1 MMKRILLALA
11 AASLLG
17 GCGGLG
23 IGGKGKKNVTPTVGE
38 RISVLSRERVLEVDP
53 ELSAVAVT
61 LPPALA
67 NSEWTQSGGNAAK
80 SMGHLALG
88 SAPAMVW
95 RVGTGEG
102 NSNQG
107 QLASSPVIG
116 EGRIFTID
124 TRAVVRAI
132 SPENGATIWQAQVR
146 GENAPEGA
154 LFGGGVAY
162 DNGRIYATNGA
173 GDAAALDAKTGGL
186 VWRVRPGG
194 PLRGAPTVAN
204 DNVYV
209 VTQDNQLFALNP
221 ANGATRWNGSGAV
234 EIAGIL
240 GASSPAAAQG
250 TVVAGFSSGE
260 LNAYRYENGQNLWQD
275 ALARTSI
282 STSVTQLSDIDADPV
297 IDSGRVYAVG
307 QGGRMVAIELITG
320 QRIWEINVA
329 GISTPWVAGDW
340 IFVVTDEAQLLALSR
355 TTGRIRWM
363 TQLTRYRDVKD
374 KKGRIGWVGPVL
386 AGERLVLA
394 NSAGQIVYVSP
405 YDGRVQN
412 TQDTRMPVS
421 LQPIVANNT
430 LYVLHDNGQLAA
442 WR

>member
-1 MMKRILLALA
+1 MKRIAFALA
-11 AASLLG
+11 VLSLLG
-17 GCGGLG
+17 GCGTLG

-38 RISVLSRERVLEVDP
+38 RIPVLARETVLEVDP
-53 ELSAVAVT
+53 ALAGTAVT
-61 LPPALA
+61 LPPAQA
-67 NSEWTQSGGNAAK
+67 NAEWTQSGGNAAK

-88 SAPAMVW
+88 SALGMAW
-95 RVGTGEG
+95 RVSIGEG
-102 NSNQG
+102 SGNQG
-107 QLASSPVIG
+107 QLASSPVIADG
-116 EGRIFTID
+116 KIFTID
-124 TRAVVRAI
+124 TRAVVRAL
-132 SPENGATIWQAQVR
+132 SPENGGTVWQRQVR
-146 GENAPEGA
+146 GPNAPENA

-173 GDAAALDAKTGGL
+173 GDASAIDAKTGAIL
-186 VWRVRPGG
+186 WTVRPGA

-209 VTQDNQLFALNP
+209 ITQDNQLFALNP
-221 ANGATRWNGSGAV
+221 ADGAVRWTGSGAV
-234 EIAGIL
+234 EIAGLL

-282 STSVTQLSDIDADPV
+282 STSVTSLSDIDADPV

-320 QRIWEINVA
+320 QRVWEINVA
-329 GISTPWVAGDW
+329 GIATPWVAGDW
-340 IFVVTDEAQLLALSR
+340 IFVVTDQAQLLALSR
-355 TTGRIRWM
+355 TNGHIRWM
-363 TQLTRYRDVKD
+363 TQLPRFRDAKD
-374 KKGRIGWVGPVL
+374 KKGRIDWVGPIL
-386 AGERLVLA
+386 AGDRLILA
-394 NSAGQIVYVSP
+394 NSAGQIVNVSP
-405 YDGRVQN
+405 IDGAVQ
-412 TQDTRMPVS
+412 TTIETKMPVS
-421 LQPIVANNT
+421 LSPIVANNT

>member
-1 MMKRILLALA
+1 MKRILLVLA
-11 AASLLG
+11 AAGLLG
-17 GCGGLG
+17 GCGSLGLG
-23 IGGKGKKNVTPTVGE
+23 GKDKKNVTPTVGE

-53 ELSAVAVT
+53 ALGAIAVT
-61 LPPALA
+61 LPPAQA

-88 SAPAMVW
+88 STPAMAW
-95 RVGTGEG
+95 RVGTGQG
-102 NSNQG
+102 SSNQG

-132 SPENGATIWQAQVR
+132 SPENGATVWQAQVR
-146 GENAPEGA
+146 GPNAPEGA

-173 GDAAALDAKTGGL
+173 GDAAALDAKTGAL

-221 ANGATRWNGSGAV
+221 ANGATRWSGSGAV

-320 QRIWEINVA
+320 QRVWEINVA
-329 GISTPWVAGDW
+329 GISTPWVVGEW
-340 IFVVTDEAQLLALSR
+340 IFVVTDDARLLALSR
-355 TTGRIRWM
+355 TTGGIRWM
-363 TQLTRYRDVKD
+363 TQLTRYRDAKD
-374 KKGRIGWVGPVL
+374 KKGRIDWVGPIL
-386 AGERLVLA
+386 AGDRLVLA
-394 NSAGQIVYVSP
+394 NSVGQIVYVSP
-405 YDGRVQN
+405 TDGRVLA

-421 LQPIVANNT
+421 LQPVVANNT
-430 LYVLHDNGQLAA
+430 LYVLHDNGQLTA

>member
-1 MMKRILLALA
+1 MKRLILALA
-11 AASLLG
+11 AASLVG
-17 GCGGLG
+17 GCGSLGL
-23 IGGKGKKNVTPTVGE
+23 GGKGKKNVTPTVGE

-53 ELSAVAVT
+53 ALGAVAVT
-61 LPPALA
+61 LPPATP

-88 SAPAMVW
+88 ATPGMAW

-102 NSNQG
+102 SSNQA

-132 SPENGATIWQAQVR
+132 SPENGGTVWQTQVR
-146 GENAPEGA
+146 GANAPEGA

-173 GDAAALDAKTGGL
+173 GDAAALDARTGAL

-209 VTQDNQLFALNP
+209 VSQDNQLFALNP
-221 ANGATRWNGSGAV
+221 RDGTLRWSGSGAV

-329 GISTPWVAGDW
+329 GIATPWVAGDW

-355 TTGRIRWM
+355 STGGIRWM
-363 TQLTRYRDVKD
+363 TQLTRYRDAKD
-374 KKGRIGWVGPVL
+374 KKGRIDWVGPVL
-386 AGERLVLA
+386 AGDRLVLA
-394 NSAGQIVYVSP
+394 NNAGQIVYVSP
-405 YDGRVQN
+405 TDGRVMT

-430 LYVLHDNGQLAA
+430 LYVLHDNGQLTA

>member
-1 MMKRILLALA
+1 MKRILFALA
-11 AASLLG
+11 ALSLLG
-17 GCGGLG
+17 GCGTLGL
-23 IGGKGKKNVTPTVGE
+23 GKGKKPVTPTVGE
-38 RISVLSRERVLEVDP
+38 RIPVLARETVLEVDP
-53 ELSAVAVT
+53 ALAGIAVT
-61 LPPALA
+61 LPPATP

-88 SAPAMVW
+88 NALGLAW
-95 RVGTGEG
+95 RQSIGEG
-102 NSNQG
+102 SNGG
-107 QLASSPVIG
+107 QLAASPVIA
-116 EGRIFTID
+116 ENKIFTID
-124 TRAVVRAI
+124 TRAVVRALN
-132 SPENGATIWQAQVR
+132 PQNGATLWQSQVR
-146 GENAPEGA
+146 GPNAPEGA

-173 GDAAALDAKTGGL
+173 GDAAALDAKNGAVLWTK
-186 VWRVRPGG
+186 RPGG

-209 VTQDNQLFALNP
+209 ITQDNRLFALSP
-221 ANGATRWNGSGAV
+221 ADGTVRWEGSGAV
-234 EIAGIL
+234 EIAGLL

-282 STSVTQLSDIDADPV
+282 STSVTSLSDIDADPV

-320 QRIWEINVA
+320 QRVWEINVA
-329 GISTPWVAGDW
+329 GIATPWVAGDW
-340 IFVVTDEAQLLALSR
+340 IFVVTDQAQLLALSR
-355 TTGRIRWM
+355 TNGHIRWM
-363 TQLTRYRDVKD
+363 TQLARWRDLKD
-374 KKGRIGWVGPVL
+374 KKGRIDWVGPIL
-386 AGERLVLA
+386 AGDRLALA
-394 NSAGQIVYVSP
+394 NSVGQIVYVSP
-405 YDGRVQN
+405 TDGRVLT
-412 TQDTRMPVS
+412 TQATGMSVS

-430 LYVLHDNGQLAA
+430 LYVLHDNGQLSA

>member
-1 MMKRILLALA
+1 MKRILLALA
-11 AASLLG
+11 AASLVG
-17 GCGGLG
+17 GCGSLG
-23 IGGKGKKNVTPTVGE
+23 IGGKGKKNETPTVGE

-53 ELSAVAVT
+53 TLAGIAVT
-61 LPPALA
+61 LPPAQPNA
-67 NSEWTQSGGNAAK
+67 EWTQSGGNAAK

-88 SAPAMVW
+88 ASPGMAW
-95 RVGTGEG
+95 RVSIGEG
-102 NSNQG
+102 SGNAG
-107 QLASSPVIG
+107 QLASAPVLA
-116 EGRIFTID
+116 EGRLFTID

-132 SPENGATIWQAQVR
+132 SPENGATVWQAQVR
-146 GENAPEGA
+146 GANAPEGS

-162 DNGRIYATNGA
+162 DNGRIYATNGV
-173 GDAAALDAKTGGL
+173 GDAAALDSKTGKL
-186 VWRVRPGG
+186 IWRVRPGG

-221 ANGATRWNGSGAV
+221 ANGATRWTGSGAV
-234 EIAGIL
+234 EIAGVL
-240 GASSPAAAQG
+240 GAASPAAAQG

-282 STSVTQLSDIDADPV
+282 STSVTSLSDIDADPV

-329 GISTPWVAGDW
+329 GIATPWVAGDW
-340 IFVVTDEAQLLALSR
+340 IFVVTDEARLLALSR
-355 TTGRIRWM
+355 TNGHIRWM
-363 TQLTRYRDVKD
+363 TQLTRYRDPKD
-374 KKGRIGWVGPVL
+374 KKGRIDWVGPVL
-386 AGERLVLA
+386 AGDRLVLA

-405 YDGRVQN
+405 VDGRVQA

-421 LQPIVANNT
+421 LSPIVANNT
-430 LYVLHDNGQLAA
+430 LYILHDNGQLSA

>member
-1 MMKRILLALA
+1 MKRILFALA
-11 AASLLG
+11 AVSLLG
-17 GCGGLG
+17 GCSSVG

-53 ELSAVAVT
+53 ALSAVAVT
-61 LPPALA
+61 LPPAQA
-67 NSEWTQSGGNAAK
+67 NSEWAQSGGNAAK

-88 SAPAMVW
+88 SAPAMAW

-102 NSNQG
+102 SSNQG

-146 GENAPEGA
+146 GANAPEGS

-162 DNGRIYATNGA
+162 DNGRIYATNGV
-173 GDAAALDAKTGGL
+173 GDAAALDAKTGAL

-221 ANGATRWNGSGAV
+221 ASGATRWSGSGAV

-260 LNAYRYENGQNLWQD
+260 LNAYRYENGQSLWQD

-297 IDSGRVYAVG
+297 IDAGRVYAVG

-320 QRIWEINVA
+320 QRVWEINVA

-340 IFVVTDEAQLLALSR
+340 IFVVTDDARLLALSR
-355 TTGRIRWM
+355 TTGGIRWM

-374 KKGRIGWVGPVL
+374 KKGRIDWVGPIL
-386 AGERLVLA
+386 AGDRLALA

-405 YDGRVQN
+405 TDGRVLT
-412 TQDTRMPVS
+412 TQDTRMSVS

-430 LYVLHDNGQLAA
+430 LYVLHDNGQLTA

>member
-1 MMKRILLALA
+1 MKRILLALA
-11 AASLLG
+11 AAGLLA

-53 ELSAVAVT
+53 ALSGVAVT
-61 LPPALA
+61 LPPAQA
-67 NSEWTQSGGNAAK
+67 NSEWAQSGGNAAK

-102 NSNQG
+102 STNQA

-132 SPENGATIWQAQVR
+132 SPENGATVWQAQVR
-146 GENAPEGA
+146 GANAPEGA
-154 LFGGGVAY
+154 LFGGGVVY

-173 GDAAALDAKTGGL
+173 GDAAALDSKTGAL

-221 ANGATRWNGSGAV
+221 ANGATRWSGSGAV

-320 QRIWEINVA
+320 QRVWEINVA

-340 IFVVTDEAQLLALSR
+340 IFVVTDDARLLALSR
-355 TTGRIRWM
+355 TTGGIRWM
-363 TQLTRYRDVKD
+363 TQLTRYHDVKD
-374 KKGRIGWVGPVL
+374 KKGRIDWVGPIL
-386 AGERLVLA
+386 AGDRLVLA

-405 YDGRVQN
+405 VDGRVLT
-412 TQDTRMPVS
+412 TQATGMSVS

-430 LYVLHDNGQLAA
+430 LYVLHDNGQLTA

>member
-1 MMKRILLALA
+1 MKRILLALA

-17 GCGGLG
+17 GCSGLG

-53 ELSAVAVT
+53 ALGAVAVT
-61 LPPALA
+61 LPPAQA
-67 NSEWTQSGGNAAK
+67 NSEWAQSGGNAAK

-88 SAPAMVW
+88 STLGMAW
-95 RVGTGEG
+95 RVSTGEG
-102 NSNQG
+102 SSNQA

-132 SPENGATIWQAQVR
+132 SPENGATVWQAQVR
-146 GENAPEGA
+146 GANAPEGA

-173 GDAAALDAKTGGL
+173 GDAAALDAKTGAL

-221 ANGATRWNGSGAV
+221 ANGATRWSGSGAV

-320 QRIWEINVA
+320 QRVWEINVA

-340 IFVVTDEAQLLALSR
+340 IFVVTDDARLLALSR
-355 TTGRIRWM
+355 TTGGIRWM

-374 KKGRIGWVGPVL
+374 KKGRIDWVGPIL
-386 AGERLVLA
+386 AGDRLALA
-394 NSAGQIVYVSP
+394 NSAGQLVYVSP
-405 YDGRVQN
+405 TDGRVLA
-412 TQDTRMPVS
+412 TQETRMSVS
-421 LQPIVANNT
+421 LQPIVANST
-430 LYVLHDNGQLAA
+430 LYVLHDNGQLTA

>member
-1 MMKRILLALA
+1 MKRILLALA
-11 AASLLG
+11 AVSLLG
-17 GCGGLG
+17 GCGSLG

-38 RISVLSRERVLEVDP
+38 RISVLSQERVLEVDP
-53 ELSAVAVT
+53 ALAGIAVT
-61 LPPALA
+61 LPPAQA
-67 NSEWTQSGGNAAK
+67 NAEWTQSGGNAAK
-80 SMGHLALG
+80 SMGHLAFG
-88 SAPAMVW
+88 TAPGMAW
-95 RVGTGEG
+95 RVSIGEG
-102 NSNQG
+102 NSNQA
-107 QLASSPVIG
+107 QLASSPVLG

-132 SPENGATIWQAQVR
+132 SPENGGTVWQTQVR
-146 GENAPEGA
+146 GANAPEGA

-173 GDAAALDAKTGGL
+173 GDAAAIDAKTGAL

-221 ANGATRWNGSGAV
+221 ANGATRWTGSGAV
-234 EIAGIL
+234 EIAGVL
-240 GASSPAAAQG
+240 GAASPAAAQG
-250 TVVAGFSSGE
+250 TVVAGFSTGE

-340 IFVVTDEAQLLALSR
+340 VFVVTDEAQAARLVADHRRHSLDDPAHPLSR
-355 TTGRIRWM
+355 RQGQEGADRLGRPDPRRRPARARQFGAGRSSTSRPPTAASRRPRTRGCRCRSSRSSPTARSTSSTT
-363 TQLTRYRDVKD
+363 T
-374 KKGRIGWVGPVL
+374 
-386 AGERLVLA
+386 A
-394 NSAGQIVYVSP
+394 N
-405 YDGRVQN
+405 
-412 TQDTRMPVS
+412 
-421 LQPIVANNT
+421 
-430 LYVLHDNGQLAA
+430 
-442 WR
+442 

>member
-1 MMKRILLALA
+1 MKRILLALA

-17 GCGGLG
+17 GCGSLGL
-23 IGGKGKKNVTPTVGE
+23 GGKGKKNVTPTVGE

-53 ELSAVAVT
+53 ALSAVAVT
-61 LPPALA
+61 LPPAQA
-67 NSEWTQSGGNAAK
+67 NSEWAQSGGNAAK

-88 SAPAMVW
+88 SAPAMAW

-102 NSNQG
+102 SSNQG

-132 SPENGATIWQAQVR
+132 SPENGATVWQAQVR
-146 GENAPEGA
+146 GANAPEGA

-173 GDAAALDAKTGGL
+173 GDAAALDAKTGAL

-221 ANGATRWNGSGAV
+221 ASGATRWSGSGAV

-297 IDSGRVYAVG
+297 IDAGRVYAVG

-320 QRIWEINVA
+320 QRVWEINVA

-340 IFVVTDEAQLLALSR
+340 IFVVTDDARLLALSR
-355 TTGRIRWM
+355 TTGGIRWM

-374 KKGRIGWVGPVL
+374 KKGRIDWVGPIL
-386 AGERLVLA
+386 AGDRLALA

-405 YDGRVQN
+405 TDGRVLT
-412 TQDTRMPVS
+412 TQDTRMSVS

-430 LYVLHDNGQLAA
+430 LYVLHDNGQLTA

>member
-1 MMKRILLALA
+1 MKRILLALA

-17 GCGGLG
+17 GCGSLGL
-23 IGGKGKKNVTPTVGE
+23 GGKGKKNVTPTVGE
-38 RISVLSRERVLEVDP
+38 RISVLSQERILALDP
-53 ELSAVAVT
+53 ALAGIAVT
-61 LPPALA
+61 LPPAQPNA
-67 NSEWTQSGGNAAK
+67 EWTQSGGNAAK

-88 SAPAMVW
+88 SAPALAW
-95 RVGTGEG
+95 RVSIGEG

-107 QLASSPVIG
+107 QLASSPVLA

-132 SPENGATIWQAQVR
+132 SPENGGTVWQTQVR
-146 GENAPEGA
+146 GANAPEGS

-162 DNGRIYATNGA
+162 DNGRIYATNGV
-173 GDAAALDAKTGGL
+173 GDAAAMDAKTGAL

-221 ANGATRWNGSGAV
+221 ANGATRWTGSGAV
-234 EIAGIL
+234 EIAGVL
-240 GASSPAAAQG
+240 GAASPAAAQG
-250 TVVAGFSSGE
+250 TVVAGFSTGE

-340 IFVVTDEAQLLALSR
+340 VFVVTDDARLLALSR
-355 TTGRIRWM
+355 TTGGIRWM
-363 TQLTRYRDVKD
+363 TQLTRYRDAKD
-374 KKGRIGWVGPVL
+374 KKGRIDWVGPIL
-386 AGERLVLA
+386 AGDRLVLA

-405 YDGRVQN
+405 YDGAVRG

-421 LQPIVANNT
+421 LQPIVANST
-430 LYVLHDNGQLAA
+430 LYLLHDNGQLTA

>member
-1 MMKRILLALA
+1 MKRILLVLA

-17 GCGGLG
+17 GCGSLGL
-23 IGGKGKKNVTPTVGE
+23 GGKGKKNVTPTVGE

-53 ELSAVAVT
+53 ALAAVAVT
-61 LPPALA
+61 LPPAQT

-102 NSNQG
+102 SSNQG

-132 SPENGATIWQAQVR
+132 SPENGGTVWQAQVR
-146 GENAPEGA
+146 GANAPEGA

-173 GDAAALDAKTGGL
+173 GDAAALDAKTGAL

-221 ANGATRWNGSGAV
+221 ANGATRWSGSGAV

-320 QRIWEINVA
+320 QRVWEINVA
-329 GISTPWVAGDW
+329 GISTPWVAGEW
-340 IFVVTDEAQLLALSR
+340 IFVVTDDARLLALSR
-355 TTGRIRWM
+355 TTGGIRWM
-363 TQLTRYRDVKD
+363 TQLTRYRDAKD
-374 KKGRIGWVGPVL
+374 KKGRIDWVGPIL
-386 AGERLVLA
+386 AGDRLVLA

-405 YDGRVQN
+405 TDGRVLT
-412 TQDTRMPVS
+412 TQYTRMAVS

-430 LYVLHDNGQLAA
+430 LYVLHDNGQLTA